1 MKLFLKMGHRVP
13 ELLARAAVGDVW
25 AIVILT
31 AMGIS
36 AIGVAVKNSKHF
48 QK

>member
-1 MKLFLKMGHRVP
+1 MKLILKMGHRVP

-25 AIVILT
+25 AIAVLA

-36 AIGVAVKNSKHF
+36 VLGAALNNSNN
-48 QK
+48 